1 MRLVRRSQ
9 ILVARIGDDADD
21 LELVLDALSRE
32 IHLSAERTLD
42 AEICP
47 GGGFVENG
55 DTQRVRPIAGR
66 EQSSGQQAD
75 ARGFEIAVGDLVDA
89 DTAILLRAR
98 DGTVDLDRHST
109 VPAAER
115 VHVRYRGRRHTRHL
129 VHPLDEAAP
138 DRAEPGMVG
147 AKLRRGLRR
156 DGPPRHGGLDLHRQ
170 DAMAIEARR
179 ERVFRL

>member
-32 IHLSAERTLD
+32 IHLPAKRSLGAE
-42 AEICP
+42 ECP
-47 GGGFVENG
+47 GGGLVENG
-55 DTQRVRPIAGR
+55 DTQRARPIAGC

-75 ARGFEIAVGDLVDA
+75 ARGFEIAVGHLVDA
-89 DTAILLRAR
+89 DTAILLGSL
-98 DGTVDLDRHST
+98 DGTVDRDPHST

-115 VHVRYRGRRHTRHL
+115 VHGRNRGRRHTRHL
-129 VHPLDEAAP
+129 AHPLDEAAP
-138 DRAEPGMVG
+138 DRAEPRMVR

-156 DGPPRHGGLDLHRQ
+156 PGPPRHGGLDLHRQ
-170 DAMAIEARR
+170 DAVAIEARR
-179 ERVFRL
+179 ELLFRL